1 MARGKSKEVAAKIA
15 ALSSANDEEN
25 GEVDDGNLA
34 LSGRFNASP
43 ESVYRALTEYDGMQ
57 NMSASIVGCK
67 RLWISSRV
75 GRSVLRLQ
83 SRDRN
88 LLWGTMKG
96 DIIVEVTED
105 VESGRISFRAENS
118 DERASFA
125 VQG

>member
-1 MARGKSKEVAAKIA
+1 MARGKSNEEVAKIA

-25 GEVDDGNLA
+25 GEVDDGKLA

-43 ESVYRALTEYDGMQ
+43 ESMYRALTEYDGMQ
-57 NMSASIVGCK
+57 NMSDSIVGCK

-75 GRSVLRLQ
+75 GRIVLRLR

-88 LLWGTMKG
+88 LLGTMKG

-105 VESGRISFRAENS
+105 VERGRISFRAENS

>member
-1 MARGKSKEVAAKIA
+1 MARGKSNEEGAKIA

-25 GEVDDGNLA
+25 GEVDDGKLA

-43 ESVYRALTEYDGMQ
+43 ESMYRALTEYDGMQ
-57 NMSASIVGCK
+57 NMSDSIVGCK

-75 GRSVLRLQ
+75 GRIVLRLR

-88 LLWGTMKG
+88 LLGTMKG

-105 VESGRISFRAENS
+105 VERGRISFRAENS